1 MAKLVTGLFRTRGS
15 AETAVD
21 SLIDNG
27 YPRQDIS
34 VLMSDATRGR
44 EFALKMATKAP
55 EGAATGATVGGAL
68 GAIAAGLV
76 VLGVIAIPGLAIVAA
91 GPVVATLAGLGAHV
105 VEATLTDEGS
115 LRQAFDA
122 AYGAFLVTPY
132 WEHRSPTRE
141 LDEVENLISA
151 AQAADLRHVLWS
163 TLEDT
168 REVIAVDDTRMPF
181 IGDGYRV
188 PHFDVKGGVADALFA
203 KSGLPT
209 TYLLMSFYWDNLLGL
224 AKPQRDPDGMLAFHL
239 PLGDTAI
246 AGVAS
251 DDIGRLA
258 LRVLR
263 RPSQTI
269 GATVPVVGESL
280 TGEQMAAALSTV
292 LGEPVAYRP
301 PTHDQFR
308 SVGFPG
314 ADELGN
320 MFQYYAEFPESYLGR
335 RDLDIARAFN
345 PDPLTLT
352 DFLAAHRAELAA

>member
-1 MAKLVTGLFRTRGS
+1 MS
-15 AETAVD
+15 H
-21 SLIDNG
+21 DNV
-27 YPRQDIS
+27 IT
-34 VLMSDATRGR
+34 VLG
-44 EFALKMATKAP
+44 
-55 EGAATGATVGGAL
+55 ATGTQGGAVARAL
-68 GAIAAGLV
+68 LTDGEFTVRAVTRNAASPK
-76 VLGVIAIPGLAIVAA
+76 AQ
-91 GPVVATLAGLGAHV
+91 TLAGLGALV

-115 LRQAFDA
+115 LRRAFDG

-141 LDEVENLISA
+141 LAEVENLISA
-151 AQAADLRHVLWS
+151 AQATALRHVVWS

-168 REVIAVDDTRMPF
+168 RQAIAVDDTRMPF

-188 PHFDVKGGVADALFA
+188 PHFDVKGGAADALFA

-224 AKPQRDPDGMLAFHL
+224 AKPQRDPDGTLAFHL
-239 PLGDTAI
+239 PLGDTTI

-263 RPSQTI
+263 QPSQTI
-269 GATVPVVGESL
+269 GATIPVVGEYL
-280 TGEQMAAALSTV
+280 TGEQMAKALSTV
-292 LGEPVAYRP
+292 LDEPVAYRP

-308 SVGFPG
+308 SARFPG

-320 MFQYYAEFPESYLGR
+320 MFQYYTEFPESYLGR